1 MSSVPSH
8 LSIGQFAVVAVLLLF
23 GLGWLLLAVALRRE
37 GFTLLEKIPISFSLS
52 VGSIAV
58 IGVVGHF
65 LGLSLKAVQ
74 YVIVSL
80 FLLLLLWQSV
90 RWRTIREAYRNS
102 DGTGGSSGS
111 LILDQP
117 ANLLERLSSLK
128 QALLAAC
135 SRSLSRSDIIILI
148 FAAFCSLLTFW
159 SGPWLSH
166 TADSFY
172 HLASTRRLIDTQ
184 GVLPRGAFVA
194 YESEPSGLDPTTGT
208 WHLVLALLGVFSG
221 VDFTWIWF
229 YLPTILVLVL
239 ILAFY
244 SFTAGLFRDQ
254 SQAVLVT
261 ILYFLLEY
269 NLDFR
274 MIGQPNRIGFAL
286 LWTALLFFV
295 RYLDTAK
302 ARFLGLTS
310 LLGLVLAT
318 LHFTVFEFLLV
329 FIGAYAL
336 FYTFF
341 SVGKGITPEL
351 SRAWTMAFIP
361 LLFSLPIVLYKV
373 SARSS
378 LLHLSGGLSPFRE
391 TMEIGHGL
399 YILDP
404 GLLFPG
410 LISVQTLSFI
420 LLLLLILAC
429 WKRDRAS
436 IFLFS
441 NMLIVPLTMFNPI
454 VVTLLQGRTTELL
467 LTRLPLMLP
476 YPLVVGFVF
485 YRWGTISLTDRWTLR
500 RALEISLRAFIFC
513 VSLYILVSQISGNLI
528 QLYSPSSD
536 YRYNMSVS
544 RSSWLLT
551 WEDPYK
557 FICDNIPHGAVV
569 ATDPVSSYYIGGLTG
584 RFVIALPR
592 THTPPGIPDLMQRA
606 EGSLDILDQN
616 ADLKTTV
623 SLLRKWNADYIF
635 VDSNAPGV
643 ASLSPRNK
651 FGLYPPNFEKIYDK
665 GDVSIYR
672 YNPAVPFA
680 SWDVVAPALYAE
692 PETRVSDDMV
702 LASYSLDEEP
712 MELNQCAAFTLGWRP
727 MGEIEENRQVE
738 FWFTGINSGHVFS
751 EPFDL
756 VKDVVIAQHS
766 WEPGNV
772 YEETY
777 FVFISD
783 DVPLDAYDISIN
795 LYEEG
800 VAQKEVA
807 LGQIRLWESYKG
819 KDFEGLIDF
828 CEHCSGWMEYQ
839 GYAVAREPGANMS
852 KSISSIPPGDYQVLL
867 TVYNHE
873 GQGSNQVEVTLNGV
887 SQVVEWSGTEEGER
901 EVSAVFEDQSGGS
914 ELSIT
919 ALKREQWYIVIS
931 EVAIIPLMG
940 GTLR

>member
-1 MSSVPSH
+1 M
-8 LSIGQFAVVAVLLLF
+8 GQFAVVAVVLLF
-23 GLGWLLLAVALRRE
+23 GLGWLLLPIALRRE
-37 GFTLLEKIPISFSLS
+37 RFTLLEKIPISFSLS

-74 YVIVSL
+74 YVLVSL
-80 FLLLLLWQSV
+80 FLLLLLWQTV
-90 RWRTIREAYRNS
+90 RWRTIREAYRKS
-102 DGTGGSSGS
+102 DGAGGSSGS
-111 LILDQP
+111 LTLDQP
-117 ANLLERLSSLK
+117 ANLLERLSSPK

-135 SRSLSRSDIIILI
+135 SRSVSRPDIVVLI

-194 YESEPSGLDPTTGT
+194 YESEPSGIDPTAGT

-229 YLPTILVLVL
+229 YLPTILVPVL
-239 ILAFY
+239 ILTFY

-286 LWTALLFFV
+286 LWTALLFAV

-302 ARFLGLTS
+302 VRFWGLAS
-310 LLGLVLAT
+310 FLGLVLAT

-329 FIGAYAL
+329 SIGAYAL

-341 SVGKGITPEL
+341 SVGKGLNPEWR
-351 SRAWTMAFIP
+351 RAWTMAFIP

-378 LLHLSGGLSPFRE
+378 LLHLSGGLSPFRK
-391 TMEIGHGL
+391 TMELGHGL

-404 GLLFPG
+404 DLLFPG
-410 LISVQTLSFI
+410 LVSVQTLSFI
-420 LLLLLILAC
+420 LLLLLIPAC

-485 YRWGTISLTDRWTLR
+485 YHWGATSLTGRWTLR
-500 RALEISLRAFIFC
+500 RVLEISLRAFIFC
-513 VSLYILVSQISGNLI
+513 VSLYILISQISGNLI

-557 FICDNIPHGAVV
+557 FICDNIPRDAVI

-592 THTPPGIPDLMQRA
+592 THTPPGIPDVIPRV

-635 VDSNAPGV
+635 VDLNAPGV
-643 ASLSPRNK
+643 ASLSPKNK
-651 FGLYPPNFEKIYDK
+651 FDRYSPNFEKIYDT
-665 GDVSIYR
+665 GGVSIYH
-672 YNPAVPFA
+672 YNPAVPFT
-680 SWDVVAPALYAE
+680 SWDVVAPALYSNSEAG
-692 PETRVSDDMV
+692 VSDDMV

-712 MELNQCAAFTLGWRP
+712 IEPNRCVAFTLGWKP
-727 MGEIEENRQVE
+727 LDEIEGNRRVE
-738 FWFTGINSGHVFS
+738 FRFAGVNSGHVFS
-751 EPFDL
+751 ETFGLMEDA
-756 VKDVVIAQHS
+756 VIAQHS
-766 WEPGNV
+766 WKPGNV

-783 DVPLDAYDISIN
+783 DVPLDAYDLSIN
-795 LYEEG
+795 LDEEG
-800 VAQKEVA
+800 VAQKEIA

-901 EVSAVFEDQSGGS
+901 EVNAVFENQSGGS

-931 EVAIIPLMG
+931 EVAIVPLM
-940 GTLR
+940 REH

>member
-1 MSSVPSH
+1 M
-8 LSIGQFAVVAVLLLF
+8 GQFAVVAVVLLF
-23 GLGWLLLAVALRRE
+23 GLGWLLLPIALRRE
-37 GFTLLEKIPISFSLS
+37 RFTLLEKIPISFSLS

-74 YVIVSL
+74 YVLVSL
-80 FLLLLLWQSV
+80 FLLLLLWQTV
-90 RWRTIREAYRNS
+90 RWRTIREAYRKS
-102 DGTGGSSGS
+102 DGAGGSSGS
-111 LILDQP
+111 LTLDQP
-117 ANLLERLSSLK
+117 ANLLERLSSPK

-135 SRSLSRSDIIILI
+135 SRSVSRPDIVVLI

-194 YESEPSGLDPTTGT
+194 YESEPSGIDPTAGT

-229 YLPTILVLVL
+229 YLPTILVPVL
-239 ILAFY
+239 ILTFY

-286 LWTALLFFV
+286 LWTALLFAV

-302 ARFLGLTS
+302 VRFWGLAS
-310 LLGLVLAT
+310 FLGLVLAT

-329 FIGAYAL
+329 SIGAYAL

-341 SVGKGITPEL
+341 SVGKGLNPEWR
-351 SRAWTMAFIP
+351 RAWTMAFIP

-378 LLHLSGGLSPFRE
+378 LLHLSGGLSPFRK
-391 TMEIGHGL
+391 TMELGHGL

-404 GLLFPG
+404 DLLFPG
-410 LISVQTLSFI
+410 LVSVQTLSFI
-420 LLLLLILAC
+420 LLLLLIPAC

-485 YRWGTISLTDRWTLR
+485 YHWGATSLTGRWTLR
-500 RALEISLRAFIFC
+500 RVLEISLRAFIFC
-513 VSLYILVSQISGNLI
+513 VSLYILISQISGNLI

-557 FICDNIPHGAVV
+557 FICDNIPGDAVI

-592 THTPPGIPDLMQRA
+592 THTPPGIPDVIPRV

-635 VDSNAPGV
+635 VDLNAPGV
-643 ASLSPRNK
+643 ASLSPKNK
-651 FGLYPPNFEKIYDK
+651 FDRYSPNFEKIYDT
-665 GDVSIYR
+665 GGVSIYH
-672 YNPAVPFA
+672 YNPAVPFT
-680 SWDVVAPALYAE
+680 SWDVVAPALYSNSEAG
-692 PETRVSDDMV
+692 VSDDMV

-712 MELNQCAAFTLGWRP
+712 IEPNRCVAFTLGWKP
-727 MGEIEENRQVE
+727 LDEIEGNRRVE
-738 FWFTGINSGHVFS
+738 FRFAGVNSGHVFS
-751 EPFDL
+751 ETFGLMEDA
-756 VKDVVIAQHS
+756 VIAQHS
-766 WEPGNV
+766 WKPGNV

-783 DVPLDAYDISIN
+783 DVPLDAYDLSIN
-795 LYEEG
+795 LDEEG
-800 VAQKEVA
+800 VAQKEIA

-901 EVSAVFEDQSGGS
+901 EVNAVFENQSGGS

-931 EVAIIPLMG
+931 EVAIVPLM
-940 GTLR
+940 REH